1 MSFAIN
7 DIIGIV
13 SIGVAASA
21 LVATISGAFKA
32 GVLKRVRLGGLEL
45 EAPSDEA
52 KKLREELKVSIQKG
66 KDIPFEI
73 EQLANYY
80 TQILAQSKIS
90 FWFSLIFASL
100 GFVIIVVAAFLYTD
114 GSGSATVAQF
124 IAGIIMDAVA
134 GLFFVQSRNAQKSM
148 ADFFDK
154 LRSDRMQMESRNLS
168 ESIVNEEAK
177 DALKVHLSL
186 YYAGIK
192 EFESV
197 AKVVSENV
205 FNNKSTN
212 KNEETNNLP

>member
-1 MSFAIN
+1 MIS
-7 DIIGIV
+7 V
-13 SIGVAASA
+13 GVAVSA
-21 LVATISGAFKA
+21 LAATIAGALKA
-32 GVLKRVRLGGLEL
+32 GVVKKIRLGSLEL

-52 KKLREELKVSIQKG
+52 RKLREELKASIEKG

-114 GSGSATVAQF
+114 GSGTATAAQF
-124 IAGIIMDAVA
+124 VAGIIMDAVA

-168 ESIVNEEAK
+168 ESIANEQAK

-197 AKVVSENV
+197 AKGISDKCVSSE
-205 FNNKSTN
+205 K
-212 KNEETNNLP
+212 KP